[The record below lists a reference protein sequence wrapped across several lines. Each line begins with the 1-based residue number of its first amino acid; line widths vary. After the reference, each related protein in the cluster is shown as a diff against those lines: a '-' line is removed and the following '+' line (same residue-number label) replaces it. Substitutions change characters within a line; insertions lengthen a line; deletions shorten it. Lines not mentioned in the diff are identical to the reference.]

1 MLLQWK
7 KLLHLLSD
15 SLQEGELEERELH
28 LHLRSISVREELCL
42 SASAMEEAPSAPI

>member
-15 SLQEGELEERELH
+15 CLQEGELEERELH
-28 LHLRSISVREELCL
+28 LHPRLISVREELCL
-42 SASAMEEAPSAPI
+42 SASAIEEAPSSPI